1 MDFKDKAD
9 GAEKVTTG
17 TLDNSGSGTQQLD
30 FKQLFGNRGFLLF
43 LLVLGLSLW
52 LYWDGLAE
60 AVLRWELQEEYSHGY
75 LIPLVS
81 LFILWEKRFQIAA
94 SYQGYSWWGLPIIVL
109 ALIILLVGEVSALYM
124 LIHYSFILLLF
135 GLSLAFLGSATR
147 YTWVAIALLGFA
159 VPLPYF
165 IEVIL
170 TSKLQLISSQLGVEI
185 IRLCRIPV
193 FLSGNIIDL
202 GNYQLQV
209 VEACS
214 GLRYLFPLMSLGFIG
229 AYLYQASVWKR
240 AVLFLSTVPIT
251 IFMNSLRIAITG
263 ILVDN
268 WGTEMA
274 EGFLHDFEGWLIFM
288 ACGGLLLLEVF
299 LMELFTT
306 RLSVRQAFAVPVS
319 VSAEQFSSQ
328 NINPLQLSK
337 PIAVSIPLLL
347 LALAGVGSLDNR
359 EEDATFK
366 KTELISFPLKFD
378 DWFGREDRI
387 EADVAEKLGFTE
399 YVMINYQNLQHRP
412 VNFYVAY
419 YASQRKGV
427 SPHSPKVCIP
437 GGGWEIAKFSRT
449 TVDEMPVNRVLI
461 RKGTQDQIVYYW
473 FEERGTPIANEYL
486 KKWLLFKDALFLNRT
501 DGSLVRVTTP
511 VMSDETL
518 EDADLRAQE
527 FIRISRNKLTQLLPA
542 RNLPTKSQ
550 PVKSQPAS
558 LPVESLE
565 GIQ

>member
-1 MDFKDKAD
+1 MDLKDKAA
-9 GAEKVTTG
+9 GTEKVAASTPE
-17 TLDNSGSGTQQLD
+17 NNGSGNKQSEI
-30 FKQLFGNRGFLLF
+30 KQLLGNRGFLLF
-43 LLVLGLSLW
+43 LVTLGLSFW

-109 ALIILLVGEVSALYM
+109 ALIILLIGEVSALYM

-147 YTWVAIALLGFA
+147 FTWVAIALLGFA

-229 AYLYQASVWKR
+229 AYLYQASFWKR

-288 ACGGLLLLEVF
+288 ACGGLLLLEVL
-299 LMELFTT
+299 LMELLTT

-319 VSAEQFSSQ
+319 VSAEQYSSQ
-328 NINPLQLSK
+328 DSTPLQFSK
-337 PIAVSIPLLL
+337 PLAVTIPLLL
-347 LALAGVGSLDNR
+347 VALAGVGSLDNR
-359 EEDATFK
+359 EEDTTFK
-366 KTELISFPLKFD
+366 KTELISFPLNFD
-378 DWFGREDRI
+378 QWFGVEDRI
-387 EADVAEKLGFTE
+387 EADVAKKLGFTE
-399 YVMINYQNLQHRP
+399 YVMINYQNQQHRP

-449 TVDEMPVNRVLI
+449 KVDEMPVNRVLI

-486 KKWLLFKDALFLNRT
+486 KKWMLFKDALFLNRT

-527 FIRISRNKLTQLLPA
+527 FIRISRNQLIQLLPA
-542 RNLPTKSQ
+542 SNLPE
-550 PVKSQPAS
+550 S
-558 LPVESLE
+558 LPAESLE
-565 GIQ
+565 GIK

>member
-1 MDFKDKAD
+1 MDFKDKAA
-9 GAEKVTTG
+9 GADNGSDSSAAGTMEGAGKKVASAQ
-17 TLDNSGSGTQQLD
+17 DLD
-30 FKQLFGNRGFLLF
+30 FKQLLTNRGFLLF
-43 LLVLGLSLW
+43 FVALALSFW

-81 LFILWEKRFQIAA
+81 LFILWEKRFQIAT
-94 SYQGYSWWGLPIIVL
+94 SYHSYSWWGVPLIVVALIVL
-109 ALIILLVGEVSALYM
+109 LIGEVSALYM

-135 GLSLAFLGSATR
+135 GLSVAFLGSATR
-147 YTWVAIALLGFA
+147 YTWVPIALLGFA

-229 AYLYQASVWKR
+229 AYLYQASAWKR
-240 AVLFLSTVPIT
+240 VVLFISTVPIT
-251 IFMNSLRIAITG
+251 IFMNSVRIAITG

-288 ACGGLLLLEVF
+288 ACGGLLLLEVVM
-299 LMELFTT
+299 MELLTT
-306 RLSVRQAFAVPVS
+306 RLSLRQAFAVPVS
-319 VSAEQFSSQ
+319 VSAEQFSRE
-328 NINPLQLSK
+328 NISALKFSTPV
-337 PIAVSIPLLL
+337 AVSIPLLL
-347 LALAGVGSLDNR
+347 VALVGVGSLESR
-359 EEDATFK
+359 EEDSTLK
-366 KTELISFPLKFD
+366 KAELVSFPLKLDEWVGRD
-378 DWFGREDRI
+378 DKI
-387 EADVAEKLGFTE
+387 EENVAEKLGFTE
-399 YVMINYQNLQHRP
+399 YVMINYQNQQNHP

-437 GGGWEIAKFSRT
+437 GGGWEIANFSRT
-449 TVDEMPVNRVLI
+449 KVDQMPVNRVLI

-473 FEERGTPIANEYL
+473 FEERGTPVANEYI
-486 KKWLLFKDALFLNRT
+486 KKWMLFKDALFLNRT
-501 DGSLVRVTTP
+501 DGSLIRVTTP
-511 VMSDETL
+511 VMSNETL
-518 EDADLRAQE
+518 ADADLRAQT
-527 FIRISRNKLTQLLPA
+527 FIRISRNKLSQLLPA
-542 RNLPTKSQ
+542 KILPAKN
-550 PVKSQPAS
+550 
-558 LPVESLE
+558 LE
-565 GIQ
+565 GTQ

>member
-1 MDFKDKAD
+1 MYFKDKA
-9 GAEKVTTG
+9 AS
-17 TLDNSGSGTQQLD
+17 TLDEGVPGKQGLD
-30 FKQLFGNRGFLLF
+30 FKQLFSNSGFLLF
-43 LLVLGLSLW
+43 LVTMALSFW

-81 LFILWEKRFQIAA
+81 LFILWEKRFQIAS
-94 SYQGYSWWGLPIIVL
+94 SYQNYSWWGLPIIAL
-109 ALIILLVGEVSALYM
+109 ALIILLVGEVSALYV
-124 LIHYSFILLLF
+124 LIHYSFILLLL
-135 GLSLAFLGSATR
+135 GLSVAFLGSATR
-147 YTWVAIALLGFA
+147 YTWVAIVLLGFA

-229 AYLYQASVWKR
+229 GYLYQASAWKR

-251 IFMNSLRIAITG
+251 IFMNSVRIAITG

-288 ACGGLLLLEVF
+288 ACGGLLLLEVV
-299 LMELFTT
+299 LMELFTP
-306 RLSVRQAFAVPVS
+306 RLSLRQAFAVPVS
-319 VSAEQFSSQ
+319 VSAEKFSEQ
-328 NINPLQLSK
+328 NTAAVKFSTPV
-337 PIAVSIPLLL
+337 AVSIPLLI
-347 LALAGVGSLDNR
+347 LALVGVGSLDSR
-359 EEDATFK
+359 EEDSTLK
-366 KTELISFPLKFD
+366 KTELVSFPLQLNEWVGSD
-378 DWFGREDRI
+378 DKI
-387 EADVAEKLGFTE
+387 EANVADKLGFTE
-399 YVMINYQNLQHRP
+399 YVMINYQNLEFRP

-437 GGGWEIAKFSRT
+437 GGGWEIADFSRT
-449 TVDEMPVNRVLI
+449 RVDQMPVNRVVI

-473 FEERGTPIANEYL
+473 FEERGTPVANEYV
-486 KKWLLFKDALFLNRT
+486 KKWMLFKDALILNRT
-501 DGSLVRVTTP
+501 DGSLIRVTTP

-518 EDADLRAQE
+518 ADADLRAQE
-527 FIRISRNKLTQLLPA
+527 FIRISKKELSQLLPTRSLLA
-542 RNLPTKSQ
+542 KSLP
-550 PVKSQPAS
+550 ADS
-558 LPVESLE
+558 LPVKRLE
-565 GIQ
+565 GEK

>member
-347 LALAGVGSLDNR
+347 VALAGVGSLDNR

-542 RNLPTKSQ
+542 RNLLMKSQ
-550 PVKSQPAS
+550 SAG

>member
-1 MDFKDKAD
+1 
-9 GAEKVTTG
+9 V
-17 TLDNSGSGTQQLD
+17 
-30 FKQLFGNRGFLLF
+30 
-43 LLVLGLSLW
+43 
-52 LYWDGLAE
+52 
-60 AVLRWELQEEYSHGY
+60 
-75 LIPLVS
+75 
-81 LFILWEKRFQIAA
+81 
-94 SYQGYSWWGLPIIVL
+94 PIIAV
-109 ALIILLVGEVSALYM
+109 ALVILLVGEVSALYM

-147 YTWVAIALLGFA
+147 YTWVPIALLGFA

-251 IFMNSLRIAITG
+251 IFMNSVRIAITG

-288 ACGGLLLLEVF
+288 ACGGLLLLEVV

-306 RLSVRQAFAVPVS
+306 RQSLRQAFAVPVS
-319 VSAEQFSSQ
+319 VSAEQFSRENTHDLKFST
-328 NINPLQLSK
+328 PV
-337 PIAVSIPLLL
+337 AVSIPLLL
-347 LALAGVGSLDNR
+347 VALVGVGSLESR
-359 EEDATFK
+359 EEDSSLK
-366 KTELISFPLKFD
+366 KAELVSFPLQLDEWVGRD
-378 DWFGREDRI
+378 DNI
-387 EADVAEKLGFTE
+387 ETDVAKKLGFTE
-399 YVMINYQNLQHRP
+399 YVMINYQNQQHRP
-412 VNFYVAY
+412 INFYVAY

-437 GGGWEIAKFSRT
+437 GGGWEIANFSRT
-449 TVDEMPVNRVLI
+449 KVDQMPVNRALI

-473 FEERGTPIANEYL
+473 FEERGTPVANEYI
-486 KKWLLFKDALFLNRT
+486 KKWMLFKDALFLNRT
-501 DGSLVRVTTP
+501 DGSLIRVTTP

-518 EDADLRAQE
+518 ADADLRAQA
-527 FIRISRNKLTQLLPA
+527 FIRISRNKLSQLLPA
-542 RNLPTKSQ
+542 RTLSVENLPAKR
-550 PVKSQPAS
+550 
-558 LPVESLE
+558 LPVESLPVKGLE
-565 GIQ
+565 GTQ

>member
-1 MDFKDKAD
+1 MELKDEAV
-9 GAEKVTTG
+9 GAPKK
-17 TLDNSGSGTQQLD
+17 SGPDKKGLD
-30 FKQLFGNRGFLLF
+30 FGQLLFNRPFLLF
-43 LLVLGLSLW
+43 AGALALSIW

-60 AVLRWELQEEYSHGY
+60 AVLRWETQEEYSHGY

-81 LFILWEKRFQIAA
+81 LFILWEKRFQIASA
-94 SYQGYSWWGLPIIVL
+94 YSGYSWWGVPIIVISL
-109 ALIILLVGEVSALYM
+109 VILLIGEVSALYM
-124 LIHYSFILLLF
+124 LIHYSFIFMLF

-147 YTWVAIALLGFA
+147 YTWVPIALLGFA

-229 AYLYQASVWKR
+229 AYLYQASLWKR
-240 AVLFLSTVPIT
+240 AVLFLSTIPIT
-251 IFMNSLRIAITG
+251 IFMNSVRIAITG

-268 WGTEMA
+268 FGTEMA

-288 ACGGLLLLEVF
+288 ACGGLLLLEVV

-306 RLSVRQAFAVPVS
+306 RQGVRQAFAVPAAVS
-319 VSAEQFSSQ
+319 EEQFDRNSVNSLKFSPA
-328 NINPLQLSK
+328 ITLT
-337 PIAVSIPLLL
+337 IPLLIA
-347 LALAGVGSLDNR
+347 ALFVVSSLEGR
-359 EEDATFK
+359 EENNSFQKVD
-366 KTELISFPLKFD
+366 LISFPLQLD
-378 DWFGREDRI
+378 GWFGRDDSIKQE
-387 EADVAEKLGFTE
+387 VAKKLGLTD
-399 YVMINYQNLQHRP
+399 YVMINYQNLDNRP
-412 VNFYVAY
+412 INFYVAY

-437 GGGWEIAKFSRT
+437 GGGWEIANFSRT
-449 TVDEMPVNRVLI
+449 WVDQMPVNRALI

-473 FEERGTPIANEYL
+473 FEERGTPVANEYF
-486 KKWLLFKDALFLNRT
+486 KKWMLFRDSLLLNRS

-518 EDADLRAQE
+518 QDADRRAQE
-527 FIRISRNKLTQLLPA
+527 FIRISRDKLSQLLPA
-542 RNLPTKSQ
+542 RDLAEENLEK
-550 PVKSQPAS
+550 
-558 LPVESLE
+558 LESLE
-565 GIQ
+565 GAK

>member
-473 FEERGTPIANEYL
+473 FEERGTPIAKEYL

>member
-1 MDFKDKAD
+1 MDFKDKAVGADKQAD
-9 GAEKVTTG
+9 GTRDRTVQG
-17 TLDNSGSGTQQLD
+17 QDLD
-30 FKQLFGNRGFLLF
+30 FKQLLTSRGFQLF
-43 LLVLGLSLW
+43 FVALALSVW

-81 LFILWEKRFQIAA
+81 LFILWEKRFQIAS
-94 SYQGYSWWGLPIIVL
+94 SYQHFSWWGVPIIVV

-147 YTWVAIALLGFA
+147 YTWVPIALLGFA

-229 AYLYQASVWKR
+229 AYLYQASAWKR
-240 AVLFLSTVPIT
+240 AVLFVSTVPIT
-251 IFMNSLRIAITG
+251 IFMNSVRIAITG
-263 ILVDN
+263 LLVDN

-288 ACGGLLLLEVF
+288 ACGGLLLLEVV
-299 LMELFTT
+299 LMEVFTS
-306 RLSVRQAFAVPVS
+306 RQSLRQAFAVPVS
-319 VSAEQFSSQ
+319 VSAEQFSRA
-328 NINPLQLSK
+328 NINALKFPT
-337 PIAVSIPLLL
+337 PVAASIPLLL
-347 LALAGVGSLDNR
+347 VALVAVGSLENR
-359 EEDATFK
+359 EEDSTLRNA
-366 KTELISFPLKFD
+366 ELVSFPLKLD
-378 DWFGREDRI
+378 EWVGIDDRI
-387 EADVAEKLGFTE
+387 EADVARKLGFTE
-399 YVMINYQNLQHRP
+399 YVMINYQNPQHRP
-412 VNFYVAY
+412 INFYVAY
-419 YASQRKGV
+419 YASQRKGL

-437 GGGWEIAKFSRT
+437 GGGWEIANFSRT
-449 TVDEMPVNRVLI
+449 KVDQMPVNRALI

-473 FEERGTPIANEYL
+473 FEERGTPVANEYI
-486 KKWLLFKDALFLNRT
+486 KKWMLFKDALFLNRT
-501 DGSLVRVTTP
+501 DGSLIRVTTP

-518 EDADLRAQE
+518 ADADLRAQA
-527 FIRISRNKLTQLLPA
+527 FIRISRSKLSQLLPA
-542 RNLPTKSQ
+542 RVLSDNSLSAEST
-550 PVKSQPAS
+550 PVKS
-558 LPVESLE
+558 LE
-565 GIQ
+565 EAP

>member
-1 MDFKDKAD
+1 MDFKDKAVGTDKQAD
-9 GAEKVTTG
+9 GARDVKVVEKG
-17 TLDNSGSGTQQLD
+17 LD
-30 FKQLFGNRGFLLF
+30 FKQLLTNRGFQVFFVALA
-43 LLVLGLSLW
+43 LSFW

-94 SYQGYSWWGLPIIVL
+94 NYQHPSWWGVPIIIL
-109 ALIILLVGEVSALYM
+109 ALVVLLVGEVSALYV

-147 YTWVAIALLGFA
+147 YTWVPIALLGFA

-229 AYLYQASVWKR
+229 AYLYQASAWKR

-251 IFMNSLRIAITG
+251 IFMNSVRIAITG
-263 ILVDN
+263 LLVDN

-288 ACGGLLLLEVF
+288 ACGGLLLLEVI

-306 RLSVRQAFAVPVS
+306 RQSLRQAFAVPVS
-319 VSAEQFSSQ
+319 VSAEQFSRRTLS
-328 NINPLQLSK
+328 PLRF
-337 PIAVSIPLLL
+337 PTPVAVSIPFLL
-347 LALAGVGSLDNR
+347 LALFGLSSLESR
-359 EEDATFK
+359 EEDSLLTNP
-366 KTELISFPLKFD
+366 ELVSFPLQLD
-378 DWFGREDRI
+378 EWVGRDDRI
-387 EADVAEKLGFTE
+387 QAEVAKKLGFTE
-399 YVMINYQNLQHRP
+399 YVMINYQNQQHRP

-419 YASQRKGV
+419 YASQRKGI

-437 GGGWEIAKFSRT
+437 GGGWEIASFSRT
-449 TVDEMPVNRVLI
+449 QVDQMPVNRALI

-473 FEERGTPIANEYL
+473 FEERGTPVANEYI
-486 KKWLLFKDALFLNRT
+486 KKWMLFKDALFLNRT
-501 DGSLVRVTTP
+501 DGSLIRVTTP

-518 EDADLRAQE
+518 ADADLRAQA
-527 FIRISRNKLTQLLPA
+527 FIRLSREKLSQLLPA
-542 RNLPTKSQ
+542 RD
-550 PVKSQPAS
+550 
-558 LPVESLE
+558 LPVQSHSMERQSAQRLE
-565 GIQ
+565 GAQ

>member
-1 MDFKDKAD
+1 MDFKDRATATD
-9 GAEKVTTG
+9 TV
-17 TLDNSGSGTQQLD
+17 DNNGSGNQGLNL
-30 FKQLFGNRGFLLF
+30 KKLLSNKGFLLF
-43 LLVLGLSLW
+43 SVALTLSFC

-94 SYQGYSWWGLPIIVL
+94 NYRNYSWWGVPIIFV
-109 ALIILLVGEVSALYM
+109 ALLILLVGEVSALYM

-147 YTWVAIALLGFA
+147 YTWVPIALLAFA

-229 AYLYQASVWKR
+229 AYLYQASFWKR
-240 AVLFLSTVPIT
+240 AALFLSTVPIT
-251 IFMNSLRIAITG
+251 IFMNSVRIAITG

-288 ACGGLLLLEVF
+288 ACGGLLLLEVV
-299 LMELFTT
+299 LMELFTS
-306 RLSVRQAFAVPVS
+306 RQSLRQAFAVPVS

-328 NINPLQLSK
+328 NITSLKFSRPLV
-337 PIAVSIPLLL
+337 VSILLL
-347 LALAGVGSLDNR
+347 LVALLGVGSLEGR
-359 EEDATFK
+359 QEDSSFK
-366 KTELISFPLKFD
+366 KVDLVNFPLKLDEWVGRD
-378 DWFGREDRI
+378 DKI
-387 EADVAEKLGFTE
+387 EADVAKKLAFTE
-399 YVMINYQNLQHRP
+399 YAMINYQNPQHRP

-449 TVDEMPVNRVLI
+449 RIDQMPVNRALI

-473 FEERGTPIANEYL
+473 FEERGTPVANEYL
-486 KKWLLFKDALFLNRT
+486 KKWMLFKDALFLNRT
-501 DGSLVRVTTP
+501 DGSLIRVTTP
-511 VMSDETL
+511 VMSDETMA
-518 EDADLRAQE
+518 DADLRAQE
-527 FIRISRNKLTQLLPA
+527 FIRTSRKRLSQLLPA
-542 RNLPTKSQ
+542 RNL
-550 PVKSQPAS
+550 
-558 LPVESLE
+558 E
-565 GIQ
+565 GRK

>member
-1 MDFKDKAD
+1 MDLKDKA
-9 GAEKVTTG
+9 GGTEKVTASTPE
-17 TLDNSGSGTQQLD
+17 NNGSGN
-30 FKQLFGNRGFLLF
+30 KQLEIKQLLGNRGFLLF
-43 LLVLGLSLW
+43 LVTLGLSFW

-109 ALIILLVGEVSALYM
+109 ALIILLIGEVSALYM

-147 YTWVAIALLGFA
+147 FTWVAIALLGFA

-229 AYLYQASVWKR
+229 AYLYQASFWKR

-288 ACGGLLLLEVF
+288 ACGGLLLLEVL
-299 LMELFTT
+299 LMELLTT

-319 VSAEQFSSQ
+319 VSAEQYSSQ
-328 NINPLQLSK
+328 DSTPLQFSK
-337 PIAVSIPLLL
+337 PLAVTIPLLL
-347 LALAGVGSLDNR
+347 VALAGVGSLDNR
-359 EEDATFK
+359 EEDTTFK
-366 KTELISFPLKFD
+366 KTELISFPLNFD
-378 DWFGREDRI
+378 QWFGVEDRI
-387 EADVAEKLGFTE
+387 EADVAKKLGFTE
-399 YVMINYQNLQHRP
+399 YVMINYQNQQHRP

-449 TVDEMPVNRVLI
+449 KVDEMPVNRVLI

-486 KKWLLFKDALFLNRT
+486 KKWMLFKDALFLNRT

-527 FIRISRNKLTQLLPA
+527 FIRISRNQLIQLLPA
-542 RNLPTKSQ
+542 SNLPE
-550 PVKSQPAS
+550 S
-558 LPVESLE
+558 LPAESLE
-565 GIQ
+565 GIK

>member
-1 MDFKDKAD
+1 MDLKDKAA
-9 GAEKVTTG
+9 GTEKVAASTPE
-17 TLDNSGSGTQQLD
+17 NNGSGN
-30 FKQLFGNRGFLLF
+30 KQLEIKQLLGNRGFLLF
-43 LLVLGLSLW
+43 LVTLGLSFW

-75 LIPLVS
+75 LIPLVA

-94 SYQGYSWWGLPIIVL
+94 SYQNYSWWGLPIIVL
-109 ALIILLVGEVSALYM
+109 ALIILLRGEVSALYM

-147 YTWVAIALLGFA
+147 FTWVAIALLGFA

-170 TSKLQLISSQLGVEI
+170 TSKLQLVSSQLGVEI

-229 AYLYQASVWKR
+229 AYLYQGSVWKR

-288 ACGGLLLLEVF
+288 ACGGLLLLEVL
-299 LMELFTT
+299 LMELLTT

-319 VSAEQFSSQ
+319 VSAEQYSSQ
-328 NINPLQLSK
+328 NSVSLQFSK
-337 PIAVSIPLLL
+337 PLAVSIPLLL
-347 LALAGVGSLDNR
+347 VALAVVGSLDSR
-359 EEDATFK
+359 EEDTTFK

-378 DWFGREDRI
+378 EWFGREDRI

-399 YVMINYQNLQHRP
+399 YVMINYQNQQHRP

-449 TVDEMPVNRVLI
+449 RVDEMPVNRVLI

-486 KKWLLFKDALFLNRT
+486 KKWMLFKDALFLNRT

-511 VMSDETL
+511 VLNDETL
-518 EDADLRAQE
+518 EDADFRAQE
-527 FIRISRNKLTQLLPA
+527 FIRLSRNQLIQLLPA
-542 RNLPTKSQ
+542 KSLSE
-550 PVKSQPAS
+550 KSLSA
-558 LPVESLE
+558 ESLE

>member
-1 MDFKDKAD
+1 MDLKDKAA
-9 GAEKVTTG
+9 GTEKVAASTPE
-17 TLDNSGSGTQQLD
+17 NNGSGNKQSEI
-30 FKQLFGNRGFLLF
+30 KQLLGNRGFLLF
-43 LLVLGLSLW
+43 LVTLGLSFW

-94 SYQGYSWWGLPIIVL
+94 SYQNYSWWGLPIIVL
-109 ALIILLVGEVSALYM
+109 ALIILLIGEVSALYM

-147 YTWVAIALLGFA
+147 FTWVAIALLGFA

-288 ACGGLLLLEVF
+288 ACGGLLLLEVL
-299 LMELFTT
+299 LMELLTT
-306 RLSVRQAFAVPVS
+306 RLSVRQAFSVPVS
-319 VSAEQFSSQ
+319 VSAEQYSSQ
-328 NINPLQLSK
+328 NSVSLQFSK
-337 PIAVSIPLLL
+337 PLAVSIPLLL
-347 LALAGVGSLDNR
+347 VALAVVGSLDSR
-359 EEDATFK
+359 EEDTTFK

-378 DWFGREDRI
+378 EWFGREDRI

-399 YVMINYQNLQHRP
+399 YVMINYQNQQHRP

-449 TVDEMPVNRVLI
+449 RVDEMPVNRVLI

-486 KKWLLFKDALFLNRT
+486 KKWMLFKDALFLNRT

-511 VMSDETL
+511 VLNDETL
-518 EDADLRAQE
+518 EDADFRAQE
-527 FIRISRNKLTQLLPA
+527 FIRLSRNQLIQLLPA
-542 RNLPTKSQ
+542 KSLSE
-550 PVKSQPAS
+550 KSLSA
-558 LPVESLE
+558 ESLE

>member
-1 MDFKDKAD
+1 MEFRDGAD
-9 GAEKVTTG
+9 GAPEG
-17 TLDNSGSGTQQLD
+17 SGSGAKGLD
-30 FKQLFGNRGFLLF
+30 LTKLLLNRPFLLF
-43 LLVLGLSLW
+43 ASAMALSIW

-60 AVLRWELQEEYSHGY
+60 AVLRWQTQEEYSHGY

-81 LFILWEKRFQIAA
+81 LFILWEKRFQIASA
-94 SYQGYSWWGLPIIVL
+94 YSGYSWWGVPIIVISL
-109 ALIILLVGEVSALYM
+109 VVLLVGEVSALYM
-124 LIHYSFILLLF
+124 LIHYSFIFFLF

-147 YTWVAIALLGFA
+147 FTWVPIALLGFA

-229 AYLYQASVWKR
+229 AYLYQASLWKR
-240 AVLFLSTVPIT
+240 AVLFISTIPIT
-251 IFMNSLRIAITG
+251 IFMNSVRIAITG

-268 WGTEMA
+268 FGTEMA

-288 ACGGLLLLEVF
+288 ACGGLLLMEVV

-306 RLSVRQAFAVPVS
+306 RQGLRQAFAVPAS
-319 VSAEQFSSQ
+319 VSEEQFDGDTVNRLKYS
-328 NINPLQLSK
+328 P
-337 PIAVSIPLLL
+337 AVALSIPLLM
-347 LALAGVGSLDNR
+347 AAMFAVSSLEGR
-359 EEDATFK
+359 EEDSAYK
-366 KTELISFPLKFD
+366 KVDLISFPLQLGE
-378 DWFGREDRI
+378 WFGRDDSIKQE
-387 EADVAEKLGFTE
+387 VAEKLGLSE
-399 YVMINYQNLQHRP
+399 YVMINYQNLENRP
-412 VNFYVAY
+412 INFYVAY

-437 GGGWEIAKFSRT
+437 GGGWEIASFSRT
-449 TVDEMPVNRVLI
+449 KVDQMPVNRALI

-473 FEERGTPIANEYL
+473 FEERGIPVANEYF
-486 KKWLLFKDALFLNRT
+486 KKWMLFRDSLMLNRS

-511 VMSDETL
+511 VMNDETL
-518 EDADLRAQE
+518 KDADLRAQA
-527 FIRISRNKLTQLLPA
+527 FIRVSRDRLTQLLPA
-542 RNLPTKSQ
+542 RVL
-550 PVKSQPAS
+550 AGED
-558 LPVESLE
+558 VESLE
-565 GIQ
+565 GAK